1 MAVRRDQDDH
11 GGAKEEEEAIHGMA
25 ATLGKPSS
33 YVPRCWVPARAHV
46 RHFGTVRLADAP
58 ASDTSDGNDNDDDQI
73 DPSSFRLALSLTRSP
88 PLVSTSFALS
98 LPKSVTLIA
107 PRASPSSYPGEPATG
122 STVTRSE
129 PCWMP
134 STATKLI

>member
-46 RHFGTVRLADAP
+46 RHFGTVRLADARVILLSRP
-58 ASDTSDGNDNDDDQI
+58 VYDGIDSDQI
-73 DPSSFRLALSLTRSP
+73 
-88 PLVSTSFALS
+88 
-98 LPKSVTLIA
+98 
-107 PRASPSSYPGEPATG
+107 
-122 STVTRSE
+122 
-129 PCWMP
+129 
-134 STATKLI
+134 